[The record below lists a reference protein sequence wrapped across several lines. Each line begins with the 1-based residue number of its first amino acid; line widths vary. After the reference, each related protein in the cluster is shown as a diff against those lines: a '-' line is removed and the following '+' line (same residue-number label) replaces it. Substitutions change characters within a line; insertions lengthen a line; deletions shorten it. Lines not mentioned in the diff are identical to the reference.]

1 MNGPALTFQRQDIAG
16 SDQPI
21 MALIREGMRRGM
33 RTIHSGAQASASRKE
48 SMMLKT
54 FTHCAVILL
63 LVFASTARA
72 GETREQTYVIG
83 ADVNS
88 QGQVT
93 QTQVDA
99 DVSKGIAGF
108 LDLAL
113 KRWQFIPAQQDGK
126 AVVVHTFIE
135 AKLEVIP
142 ADAGKYTLRVSYVK
156 HGPRWDNR
164 PPAYPV
170 RAIRER
176 DTGVIVLLGRM
187 DQKGRFEVSETR
199 AVLANGNPRSTLKQA
214 ARTWLTSL
222 KALPETVNG
231 KPVGADARIIVN
243 FRLNKFIYG
252 REMPA
257 SGRPY
262 SKGEQQLLLDTGF
275 KPPFDKDGF
284 DAHSVSSVL
293 QTRMIN
299 PVTMHL

>member
-1 MNGPALTFQRQDIAG
+1 
-16 SDQPI
+16 
-21 MALIREGMRRGM
+21 
-33 RTIHSGAQASASRKE
+33 
-48 SMMLKT
+48 MLKT
-54 FTHCAVILL
+54 FGRCVAILL
-63 LVFASTARA
+63 LVFTSTAQA

-88 QGQVT
+88 HGQVT
-93 QTQVDA
+93 QTQVD
-99 DVSKGIAGF
+99 DNVSKGIAGF
-108 LDLAL
+108 LDLAV

-126 AVVVHTFIE
+126 AATVHTFIE

-142 ADAGKYTLRVSYVK
+142 ADAGKYTLRLTYVK
-156 HGPRWDNR
+156 HGPRWDEH
-164 PPAYPV
+164 PPAYPA

-176 DTGVIVLLGRM
+176 DTGVVVLLGHM

-222 KALPETVNG
+222 KAVPETVNG

-243 FRLNKFIYG
+243 FRLDEFING
-252 REMPA
+252 EEMPA

-262 SKGEQQLLLDTGF
+262 SKREQQLLLDTGF
-275 KPPFDKDGF
+275 KPPFDKNGF

-293 QTRMIN
+293 QTRVIN